1 MGGAELT
8 LVATYRRTV
17 QASLD
22 RIWENVMDWEH
33 LPALHRQSFLGVELL
48 AMTPDTWRGRVT
60 LPPTGAPRAIVIEVS
75 LDRPNLRYWSR
86 TVEGRGAGTEILTRL
101 MPVSG
106 RTTDVVVEFR
116 IPGVSPKEAESL
128 RSAYLRLY
136 QQLWDQD
143 EAMMVQRQRLLDQG
157 FRDAEV

>member
-48 AMTPDTWRGRVT
+48 AMTPEMWRGRVT
-60 LPPTGAPRAIVIEVS
+60 LPPVGAPRAIVIEVS
-75 LDRPNLRYWSR
+75 LDRPNRRYWSR

-101 MPVSG
+101 TPVG
-106 RTTDVVVEFR
+106 ERAADVLVEFR
-116 IPGVSPKEAESL
+116 VPGVSPTEAASL

-136 QQLWDQD
+136 ERLWDQD
-143 EAMMVQRQRLLDQG
+143 EAMMVQRQKLLDQG
-157 FRDAEV
+157 FRDADA